1 VLERSKPHDLSRAF
15 RFQARHPDWS
25 IRSVNGGAAFVA
37 EQNGDH
43 SAQVIAC
50 HSLADL
56 MDRLESETSAPGG
69 PAPEDQDH

>member
-1 VLERSKPHDLSRAF
+1 MLERSEPQDLSRAF
-15 RFQARHPDWS
+15 RFQARHRDWS

-50 HSLADL
+50 HSLGQL
-56 MDRLESETSAPGG
+56 MDRLEAEVAGKAGS
-69 PAPEDQDH
+69 DH